1 MTKSIIIKRF
11 GQTLKHGGDY
21 STMSLAMRKVETLA
35 QVEGKSVASILKEI
49 KAEVK

>member
-1 MTKSIIIKRF
+1 MKKQIVKRF

-35 QVEGKSVASILKEI
+35 KVEGKSVASLLKEI
-49 KAEVK
+49 KAEVN